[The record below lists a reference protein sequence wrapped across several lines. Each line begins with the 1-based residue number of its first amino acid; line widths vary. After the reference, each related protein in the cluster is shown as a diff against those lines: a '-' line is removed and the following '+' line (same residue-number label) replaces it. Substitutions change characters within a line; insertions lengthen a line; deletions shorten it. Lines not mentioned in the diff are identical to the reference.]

1 MRQLLERLKIAQS
14 DATIQ
19 ERKSKFSR
27 WKTMQIKAQTTRKR
41 KQRQQGRRNKRNH
54 SFTSD
59 LFFSFG
65 PRRAVFVLIFVK
77 KSRQFNRIFWSV
89 LGSYLMKRKHRK
101 VYLHH
106 WHSVLRTIG
115 KSVFTVIQNTL
126 NDHTNSLN
134 VLHKQIHFQ
143 VLNFKFKHA
152 RFIISSD

>member
-54 SFTSD
+54 SFISD

-65 PRRAVFVLIFVK
+65 PRTAVFVLIFVK

-89 LGSYLMKRKHRK
+89 LGSYLTKRKNRK
-101 VYLHH
+101 VFLYH

-115 KSVFTVIQNTL
+115 VFTVIQNTL
-126 NDHTNSLN
+126 SDHPNSLN
-134 VLHKQIHFQ
+134 VLHMQIHFQ